1 MKNRLVLFILQF
13 LLSACTVTRYK
24 GQVSD
29 HFDGQRFFN
38 PLGQE
43 AKGLWQV
50 LKWQLS
56 FSKTEW
62 PKWVENEVQ
71 PRVIQEYSGD
81 QVALTFIN
89 HSSVLIQTKE
99 ITILTDPIWSD
110 RTSPVTW
117 AGPKRVRA
125 PAVHLD
131 QLPKIDLVLVSHNH
145 YDHLDLPSLKKLAE
159 TQDPLF
165 LVPLGDGEILKSVG
179 IKKFQE
185 MDWWQTYTTDGN
197 DKIHFT
203 PCQHWSAR
211 GVFDRYASLWGSFVI
226 ESASR
231 KIYFAGDTGYAK
243 HFQDVNERMGAM
255 DIGLLPIGA
264 FEPRWIMK
272 DQHMNPEEAVQAHLD
287 LKSKMSFGVHFGTFQ
302 LTDEG
307 IDQPL
312 IELKAALE
320 KHQVNATDF
329 IAPVF
334 GQTYFVD

>member
-1 MKNRLVLFILQF
+1 MMKSMLLVFAF
-13 LLSACTVTRYK
+13 CLSACTVTRYK

-38 PLGQE
+38 PQGVD
-43 AKGLWQV
+43 AKSLWEV

-62 PKWVENEVQ
+62 PEWVENELQ
-71 PRVIQEYSGD
+71 PREIPQYTGD
-81 QVALTFIN
+81 QLALTFIN
-89 HSSVLIQTKE
+89 HSSVLIQTKDV
-99 ITILTDPIWSD
+99 TILTDPVWSK

-125 PAVHLD
+125 PAVNLD
-131 QLPKIDLVLVSHNH
+131 QLPKIDLVLISHNH
-145 YDHLDLPSLKKLAE
+145 YDHLDLPSLKKLAA

-179 IKKFQE
+179 IKKYQE
-185 MDWWQTYTTDGN
+185 MDWWQTYTTDQGI
-197 DKIHFT
+197 KIHFT

-226 ESASR
+226 EYAKR
-231 KIYFAGDTGYAK
+231 KVYFAGDTGYAG
-243 HFQDVNERMGAM
+243 HFSDVFKKMGPM
-255 DIGLLPIGA
+255 DVSLLPIGA
-264 FEPRWIMK
+264 YEPRWFMK

-287 LKSKMSFGVHFGTFQ
+287 LKSKTSFGVHFGTFQ

-312 IELKAALE
+312 IELKASLDKYAISP
-320 KHQVNATDF
+320 NSF
-329 IAPVF
+329 IAPTF
-334 GQTYFVD
+334 GQTYLVD